1 MQREIL
7 QNKEEMVL
15 RNSVGSKIQHSGD
28 QPGHSSTSGK
38 VLYPKLTVTSSL
50 FVPLLPSKVID

>member
-1 MQREIL
+1 MQREVL

-15 RNSVGSKIQHSGD
+15 RNSVGSKMQHSGN

-38 VLYPKLTVTSSL
+38 VLYPKLTVTSL